1 MSGYTYTIMI
11 AGQPVDIGTPI
22 AAMDVLVE
30 VNRIPRASIVFGE
43 TFDPSTQNWKLAD
56 TNQMGVGK
64 AIELLARDAAGTE
77 ISLFKGV
84 IHRLS
89 LEVRAGGATLSLE
102 AFAGAQR
109 LTQGRRS
116 TSFADSTDIDAIRSI
131 VEGAGLTLKSAEA
144 PSGAPKHE
152 TLVQHDCTDWDFIL
166 SRADAI
172 GLLVMAEQDTVSLTR
187 MQIAAGGGAK
197 LEFGRTTI
205 LEAALEFDGT
215 GQHPAVE
222 ACAWDVSQLAPA
234 SPAAANDPGAAQGTE
249 APGQI
254 GSALK
259 LPDLRLTHP
268 GILPS
273 EELQVWADARL
284 QRRRLAMVRGRLS
297 LPGTGDYKPL
307 DVLEILRAGA
317 SFSGRALITG
327 IRHRITPA
335 LWRTD
340 LQLGL
345 PSTPAIE
352 LMRLQA
358 PAAAGLLPAASGL
371 YLGVVAAF
379 EEDPQGEYRLRIS
392 LPLLGEGERGLLWAR
407 LATTS
412 AGPKAGHVFRPSVGD
427 EVVVG
432 FLGDDPRQP
441 IVLGA
446 LHSSKNAPDGDFE
459 IPSEENLHKGILLS
473 SGAALAFRDEDG
485 KPAATLRTKR
495 GVFTID
501 DDTKTLTLEDE
512 DGNSLT
518 LTSDGITIKSAK
530 DLVLEASGKVTIKGQ
545 EVEIA

>member
-1 MSGYTYTIMI
+1 MSDYVYTVMI
-11 AGQPVDIGTPI
+11 AGQALDIGTPI

-30 VNRIPRASIVFGE
+30 VNRIPRASVVFGE
-43 TFDPSTQNWKLAD
+43 TFDPSAQTWKLAD
-56 TNQMGVGK
+56 SGQLEVGK
-64 AIELLARDAAGTE
+64 AIELRARDATGTE

-89 LEVRAGGATLSLE
+89 LEVRPGEATLSIE

-116 TSFADSTDIDAIRSI
+116 TSFADTTDIDAIRSI
-131 VEGAGLTLKSAEA
+131 VEAAGLTVKSAE
-144 PSGAPKHE
+144 PPPGAPKHE

-172 GLLVMAEQDTVSLTR
+172 GLLVTAEQDSVSLTR
-187 MQIAAGGGAK
+187 MRIAAGAAMK

-205 LEAALEFDGT
+205 LEAALELDAT
-215 GQHPAVE
+215 GQHPSVE
-222 ACAWDVSQLAPA
+222 ACAWDVAQLAPA
-234 SPAAANDPGAAQGTE
+234 SPAAANDPGAAQGTDT
-249 APGQI
+249 PGQL
-254 GSALK
+254 GNALK
-259 LPDLRLTHP
+259 LPDWRLTHP
-268 GILPS
+268 AMLPA

-297 LPGTGDYKPL
+297 LPGTGAHKPL
-307 DVLEILRAGA
+307 DILEISRAGA
-317 SFSGRALITG
+317 GFSGRALISG
-327 IRHRITPA
+327 VRHRITPA

-345 PSTPAIE
+345 SASPTAE
-352 LMRLQA
+352 LAKLQG
-358 PAAAGLLPAASGL
+358 PPAAGLLPATSGL
-371 YLGVVAAF
+371 CLGVVAAF
-379 EEDPQGEYRLRIS
+379 EEDPQGEYRARIS

-407 LATTS
+407 LAAPS
-412 AGPKAGHVFRPSVGD
+412 AGPKAGHLFRPRVGD

-432 FLGDDPRQP
+432 FLGDDPRHP

-446 LHSSKNAPDGDFE
+446 LHSNKNAPDGDFE
-459 IPSEENLHKGILLS
+459 KPSEENQHKGILLA

-495 GVFTID
+495 GSFTID

-512 DGNSLT
+512 DGNILT
-518 LTSDGITIKSAK
+518 LSGDGIAIKSAK
-530 DLVLEASGKVTIKGQ
+530 DLTLEASGKVTIKGQ

>member
-1 MSGYTYTIMI
+1 
-11 AGQPVDIGTPI
+11 
-22 AAMDVLVE
+22 
-30 VNRIPRASIVFGE
+30 
-43 TFDPSTQNWKLAD
+43 
-56 TNQMGVGK
+56 
-64 AIELLARDAAGTE
+64 
-77 ISLFKGV
+77 
-84 IHRLS
+84 
-89 LEVRAGGATLSLE
+89 
-102 AFAGAQR
+102 
-109 LTQGRRS
+109 
-116 TSFADSTDIDAIRSI
+116 
-131 VEGAGLTLKSAEA
+131 
-144 PSGAPKHE
+144 
-152 TLVQHDCTDWDFIL
+152 
-166 SRADAI
+166 
-172 GLLVMAEQDTVSLTR
+172 
-187 MQIAAGGGAK
+187 
-197 LEFGRTTI
+197 
-205 LEAALEFDGT
+205 
-215 GQHPAVE
+215 
-222 ACAWDVSQLAPA
+222 
-234 SPAAANDPGAAQGTE
+234 
-249 APGQI
+249 
-254 GSALK
+254 
-259 LPDLRLTHP
+259 
-268 GILPS
+268 
-273 EELQVWADARL
+273 
-284 QRRRLAMVRGRLS
+284 
-297 LPGTGDYKPL
+297 
-307 DVLEILRAGA
+307 
-317 SFSGRALITG
+317 
-327 IRHRITPA
+327 
-335 LWRTD
+335 
-340 LQLGL
+340 
-345 PSTPAIE
+345 
-352 LMRLQA
+352 MRLQA